1 MSAADPTAAFFANLR
16 ASGLLRQ
23 EQLQEL
29 WAWVAAARP
38 DVQTLAKEVSQRGW
52 LTAFQLKEIFK
63 GRGRDLTLDRY
74 SLQDLLGE
82 GGMGRVYKAHD
93 NRMGRDIAIKIIR
106 KDKLTHPAAAARFK
120 QEIEALGQMKH
131 PNVVQVYDADLTGTT
146 HYYVMELIDGKDLT
160 KLVTERGPLPVPEA
174 CEYIRQAALGLQ
186 HAFEKGLVHRDIK
199 PSNIIVSGNG
209 TVVKLVDLGLARL
222 MENEFAAGAED
233 GHRITQEGFVIG
245 TPDFLAPEQARNP
258 MAVDIRA
265 DIYALGGTL
274 YYILTGKVPYE
285 GATPTEK
292 LLKHCTDPP
301 PGLLLQRMDAPVQ
314 VEQIIHW
321 CMAKQ
326 MDARPQFPLQLAQA
340 LQPLC
345 PVNTNA
351 YANAAAGRHSGA
363 VAAMNAGRGQ
373 VPAGTGGHA
382 PLQPPAHQYPA
393 PPPGY
398 GPPGYPQHQVPPPGY
413 PPQAPPPG
421 YPQQAPPPGYP
432 PQQAPLPGYPPAS
445 QEPDPNR
452 SSQVF
457 KLPPQTTADD
467 PIRRRAETGFPW
479 SLVVLGLGILFVIGL
494 LGWAVY
500 AQFLRPPETPPEPFT
515 NALGIKMVKIDG
527 GSFKMGSVD
536 GDIGRK
542 ADEGP
547 LHDVTIKNSFL
558 ISATE
563 ITHSQ
568 YLKVMGSSPAKS
580 SAKASRAQNLP
591 VEFVTWDEA
600 NEFCKKLTE
609 LDKTQPYARKGWAYR
624 LPTEAE
630 WEYAARAGTDRP
642 FAFGSQI
649 IYGKQA
655 LFRPTEKE
663 ELGIGGEMAK
673 PPTLPQEVG
682 KTDPNGFGLYD
693 MHGNV
698 AEWCSDW
705 YKTGYSDGANTDPT
719 GPADGDKRVVRG
731 GSYKDDPKN
740 IRSASRAGVRPN
752 DHREDIG
759 FRVVYAP
766 IPK

>member
-38 DVQTLAKEVSQRGW
+38 DVQALAKEVSQRGW

-93 NRMGRDIAIKIIR
+93 NRMGRDVAIKIIR

-160 KLVTERGPLPVPEA
+160 KLVTERGPLPVAEA

-209 TVVKLVDLGLARL
+209 LVVKLVDLGLARL
-222 MENEFAAGAED
+222 MDNEFAAGAED

-301 PGLLLQRMDAPVQ
+301 PGLLLQRMDAPAQ

-321 CMAKQ
+321 CMSKQ
-326 MDARPQFPLQLAQA
+326 MESRPQFPLQLAQA

-345 PVNTNA
+345 PATTNN
-351 YANAAAGRHSGA
+351 YAGAASGRHSAA
-363 VAAMNAGRGQ
+363 VGMLNTGRPPMQ
-373 VPAGTGGHA
+373 PGTGAHA
-382 PLQPPAHQYPA
+382 PLPQQYSAPA
-393 PPPGY
+393 PGY
-398 GPPGYPQHQVPPPGY
+398 GPPPGY
-413 PPQAPPPG
+413 PYQAPPPG

-432 PQQAPLPGYPPAS
+432 QQQAPPPGYPPQHAPPPGYAPA
-445 QEPDPNR
+445 EPVPDPNR

-467 PIRRRAETGFPW
+467 PIRRRAENGFPW
-479 SLVVLGLGILFVIGL
+479 SLVLLGLGILFVIGL

-500 AQFLRPPETPPEPFT
+500 SQFLRPPETAPDAFT
-515 NALGIKMVKIDG
+515 NTLGLKMVKIEAG
-527 GSFKMGSVD
+527 TFKMGSVD
-536 GDIGRK
+536 GELGRK
-542 ADEGP
+542 SDEGP
-547 LHDVTIKNSFL
+547 AHDVVIKRPFL

-563 ITHSQ
+563 VTHSQ
-568 YLKVMGSSPAKS
+568 FLKVMGSSPSKS
-580 SAKASRAQNLP
+580 SAKASKAQNLP
-591 VEFVTWDEA
+591 VEYVTWDEA
-600 NEFCKKLTE
+600 NDFCKKLTE
-609 LDKTQPYARKGWAYR
+609 LEKAQPHARKGWAYR

-630 WEYAARAGTDRP
+630 WEYAARAGADRP
-642 FAFGSQI
+642 FTFGSQI
-649 IYGKQA
+649 IYGKQS
-655 LFRPTEKE
+655 LFRPSDKD
-663 ELGIGGEMAK
+663 ELGIGGEFGK
-673 PPTLPQEVG
+673 PPLLPQEVA
-682 KTDPNGFGLYD
+682 KTDPNGFGLFD

-705 YKTGYSDGANTDPT
+705 YKAAYTEGSVTDPT
-719 GPADGDKRVVRG
+719 GPTDGDKRVVRG
-731 GSYKDDPKN
+731 GSFKDESKGV
-740 IRSASRAGVRPN
+740 RSAARAGVRPG
-752 DHREDIG
+752 DRRDDVG